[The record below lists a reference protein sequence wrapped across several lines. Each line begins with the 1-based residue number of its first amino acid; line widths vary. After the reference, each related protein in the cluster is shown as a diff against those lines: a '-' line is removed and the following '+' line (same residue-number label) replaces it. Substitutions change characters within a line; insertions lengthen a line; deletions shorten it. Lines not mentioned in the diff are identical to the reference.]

1 MRVIQRGR
9 SEAKVNCPYCGSLLG
24 VVKTDIKFSR
34 DISGVSV
41 PYAKCPVCE
50 KYIDLEG
57 NKEISK
63 IL

>member
-1 MRVIQRGR
+1 MRVIQKGH
-9 SEAKVNCPYCGSLLG
+9 SEVKVTCPFCGSLLG
-24 VVKTDIKFSR
+24 VEKKDIKFYR

-41 PYAKCPVCE
+41 PYVKCPVCE

-57 NKEISK
+57 NNEISK

>member
-1 MRVIQRGR
+1 MRVIQRGCP
-9 SEAKVNCPYCGSLLG
+9 EVKVTCPHCGSLLG
-24 VVKTDIKFSR
+24 VEKTDIKFFR
-34 DISGVSV
+34 DTSGVSV
-41 PYAKCPVCE
+41 PYVDCPVCE

>member
-1 MRVIQRGR
+1 MRVIQKGC
-9 SEAKVNCPYCGSLLG
+9 SEAKVTCPYCGSVLG
-24 VVKTDIKFSR
+24 VIKKDIKISR

>member
-1 MRVIQRGR
+1 MRVIQRGCA
-9 SEAKVNCPYCGSLLG
+9 EAKITCPYCGSLLG
-24 VVKTDIKFSR
+24 IERADIKFSH